1 LLFNFAS
8 EYAIRK
14 DQENQGLELN
24 RTYQLLVCADVD
36 NTLGE
41 NINTIN
47 KHTEPLVQVSREV
60 GIEENTENSKYMVV
74 SLRQNVGQN
83 HNVINGKKPLKIW

>member
-41 NINTIN
+41 NINTIRIE
-47 KHTEPLVQVSREV
+47 TLLEASMEV
-60 GIEENTENSKYMVV
+60 CPEVLEHSV
-74 SLRQNVGQN
+74 
-83 HNVINGKKPLKIW
+83 P